1 MAIPELPDKPIQS
14 RRAVF
19 FQRAM
24 STLILWLLVAGAL
37 ALESQLIFSVLI
49 VVIGTL
55 ALLEFL
61 GLLKLEGTPGW
72 PGIRWGLAVV
82 AVAYLGAV
90 SFVCSKGEYT
100 TLALL
105 DPSCLVAVVLGTT
118 FLLLFHPVDGK
129 RTKDMFFGSVF
140 GFVYTVILSSFLLR
154 VLYFTA
160 GDNDAGVAMS
170 GQYYLLFLLVV
181 TKFSD
186 MGGYIVGTMIGRHK
200 MIPHISPGKTWEGF
214 ILGCLVF
221 SVAGGC
227 AVFAMFGERMPLLTW
242 THVVMLGFVLGII
255 AVVGDLA
262 ESIVKRCLVRK
273 DSGHM
278 LPGIGGVLDLV
289 DSILFTA
296 PVLFFYLKA
305 IS

>member
-1 MAIPELPDKPIQS
+1 MGAPELPDKPFQS

-24 STLILWLLVAGAL
+24 STLILWILVAVAL
-37 ALESQLIFSVLI
+37 AFESQLLFSVLI

-61 GLLKLEGTPGW
+61 GLLELEGTPGW
-72 PGIRWGLAVV
+72 YGIRWGLPVV
-82 AVAYLGAV
+82 AVSYLGAV
-90 SFVCSKGEYT
+90 AFVCSKGEFT

-105 DPSCLVAVVLGTT
+105 DPACLVAVVLVTT
-118 FLLLFHPVDGK
+118 LLLLFHPVDGK

-140 GFVYTVILSSFLLR
+140 GFLYTVILSSFLLR

-160 GDNDAGVAMS
+160 GNNGSGVAMT

-186 MGGYIVGTMIGRHK
+186 MGGYVVGTMIGRHK

-214 ILGCLVF
+214 IFGCLVF

-242 THVVMLGFVLGII
+242 PHVAILGFVLGIV
-255 AVVGDLA
+255 AVAGDLA

-273 DSGHM
+273 DSGHA
-278 LPGIGGVLDLV
+278 LPGIGGVLDLI
-289 DSILFTA
+289 DSILFTS